1 MSQQEFYETV
11 QRQEEHMKD
20 FLETAKE
27 EFKGIQYCP
36 YCMEPRGN
44 KMSCCSEVHFVD
56 FEDLDDDTQRNI
68 IQEEYDLNL
77 GK

>member
-20 FLETAKE
+20 FFETAKE
-27 EFKGIQYCP
+27 EFAGIEYCP
-36 YCMEPRGN
+36 YCMEQRGN
-44 KMSCCSEVHFVD
+44 KMSCCSEVHFID
-56 FEDLDDDTQRNI
+56 FADLDEDTQREI
-68 IQEEYDLNL
+68 VQEEYDLNF